1 MLTGAGTSRI
11 KAAMPDAPQ
20 KLTRL
25 DKAIRRL
32 QAQRACLDWAVAEI
46 ASIPGFIVELGL
58 GNGRSFDH
66 LRARLPERDIY
77 VFERSP
83 AAHPA
88 STPAP
93 NRLIIG
99 NLEDTLPAARE
110 RFAKNVAFLHSDIG
124 TGDDDRN
131 ARFAEWLGPHILP
144 LLAPGAIVASDQKLP
159 ALEEWRT
166 EPPTGVGEDRY
177 YVYRLALQPSPLV
190 EEGVAEGHG

>member
-1 MLTGAGTSRI
+1 MSQPPAS
-11 KAAMPDAPQ
+11 
-20 KLTRL
+20 LTRL

-32 QAQRACLDWAVAEI
+32 EAQRACLDWAVREI
-46 ASIPGFIVELGL
+46 AGIPGIVMELGL

-88 STPAP
+88 STPAAD
-93 NRLIIG
+93 RLIVG
-99 NLEDTLPAARE
+99 NLEETLPAARV
-110 RFAKNVAFLHSDIG
+110 RFAGKVAFLHSDIG

-131 ARFAEWLGPHILP
+131 LRFAEWLGPHILP
-144 LLAPGAIVASDQKLP
+144 LLAKGAIVASDQRLP

-166 EPPTGVGEDRY
+166 PPPAGVAEDRY
-177 YVYRLALQPSPLV
+177 YLYRHAP
-190 EEGVAEGHG
+190 AF

>member
-1 MLTGAGTSRI
+1 MA
-11 KAAMPDAPQ
+11 DAPK

-32 QAQRACLDWAVAEI
+32 EAQRTCLDWAVGEI
-46 ASIPGFIVELGL
+46 ASIPGIVVELGL

-66 LRARLPERDIY
+66 LRARLPDREIY
-77 VFERSP
+77 VFERNP

-88 STPAP
+88 STPAAD
-93 NRLIIG
+93 RLIVG
-99 NLEDTLPAARE
+99 NLEDTLPAARD
-110 RFAKNVAFLHSDIG
+110 RFAGKVAFLHSDIG

-144 LLAPGAIVASDQKLP
+144 LLAKGAIVASDQRLM

-166 EPPTGVGEDRY
+166 KPPEGVAEDRY
-177 YVYRLALQPSPLV
+177 YLYRIK
-190 EEGVAEGHG
+190 G